1 MCHLSTIRIYVIKYI
16 YAWKGKGGMDVMG
29 WDGWMEGCEAKRA
42 VGRMEVC
49 LEEEREKVPFLQLT
63 ESQTARHMA
72 VLVDGQR

>member
-1 MCHLSTIRIYVIKYI
+1 M
-16 YAWKGKGGMDVMG
+16 MG
-29 WDGWMEGCEAKRA
+29 AACVLHGIGQAVCWAKRRSRCDGWMEGCEAKRA